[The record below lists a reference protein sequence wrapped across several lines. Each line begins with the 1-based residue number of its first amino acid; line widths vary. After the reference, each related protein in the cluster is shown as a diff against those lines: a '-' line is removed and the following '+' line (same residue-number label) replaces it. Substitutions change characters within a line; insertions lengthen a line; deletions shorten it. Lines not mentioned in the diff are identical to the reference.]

1 MPFINYY
8 LVDVVGVPQNK
19 VDSTAP
25 MLLGV
30 VLIVSSFSGYYGGT
44 ISDRIGR
51 KKVVY
56 IANTL
61 IAIVA
66 PLFILAHSMPIAL
79 FVGALFGF
87 GYGAYISVDYA
98 LGTDVLPSNT
108 DSGKDMAVWHIAMTL
123 PQSLT
128 APIAGVLISLPGK
141 TTSPAI
147 EVGGDAITHYNI
159 GGYAMVFFLC
169 SICFALGAY
178 LLRNVKGVK

>member
-8 LVDVVGVPQNK
+8 LVDVVGVAQDK

-25 MLLGV
+25 ILLGI
-30 VLIVSSFSGYYGGT
+30 VLIVSSLSGYYGGA

-56 IANTL
+56 IANTI
-61 IAIVA
+61 IAVVA
-66 PLFILAHSMPIAL
+66 PLFVLAHSMPLAL
-79 FVGALFGF
+79 LVGALFGF

-108 DSGKDMAVWHIAMTL
+108 DAGKDMAVWHIAMTL
-123 PQSLT
+123 PQSIT
-128 APIAGVLISLPGK
+128 APIAGILLSLPGK
-141 TTSPAI
+141 TTTPPL
-147 EVGGDAITHYNI
+147 EVGGEAISHYKI
-159 GGYAMVFFLC
+159 AGYAMVFILC